1 MDSTKEK
8 WNLGTQ
14 LKQLRSNSWSDSL
27 DDCRAASFG
36 EHNRTLLGDGNKHLY
51 DSIKKSYAE
60 ILYSWDHLVARA
72 KILKYLSTSYKMP
85 RGVEFV
91 TECLICNKIT
101 KASSCSNCKTFLFSC
116 ALCQLPVRGI
126 KVKNSYFE
134 FNLFI
139 LCIFF
144 KK

>member
-1 MDSTKEK
+1 MPLDSSKQN

-27 DDCRAASFG
+27 DDCRAANFSDY
-36 EHNRTLLGDGNKHLY
+36 NRSLLGDCNKNLY
-51 DSIKKSYAE
+51 DSLKKSYAE
-60 ILYSWDHLVARA
+60 ILYSWENLVARA
-72 KILKYLSTSYKMP
+72 KVLKYLSTSSTMP

-101 KASSCSNCKTFLFSC
+101 KASSCSNCKKFLFSC

-126 KVKNSYFE
+126 QNYK
-134 FNLFI
+134 
-139 LCIFF
+139 
-144 KK
+144 